1 VTVGGKTLDHQAEYL
16 VAMPISLARGGYGYF
31 NVWDKSAIVKNVEGA
46 TLESVLKGKK
56 ADSQAPRWKPL
67 G

>member
-1 VTVGGKTLDHQAEYL
+1 
-16 VAMPISLARGGYGYF
+16 MPISLARGGYGYF
-31 NVWDKSAIVKNVEGA
+31 SVWDKKAIIRNLENV

-56 ADSQAPRWKPL
+56 PDTQSPRWKTV